1 MKRNLSNVTKDHV
14 RRLENWLTLEDT
26 YICPFMDNGIKCYRD
41 ICYEVFPLLDVGCC
55 PCKESTLKSVKS
67 VARLVIHKCQR

>member
-14 RRLENWLTLEDT
+14 RELKKWLKAEDKLF
-26 YICPFMDNGIKCYRD
+26 CPFNYNNILCRDD
-41 ICYEVFPLLDVGCC
+41 ICHEVFPFSGGRC
-55 PCKESTLKSVKS
+55 PCVKSGYKYSIS